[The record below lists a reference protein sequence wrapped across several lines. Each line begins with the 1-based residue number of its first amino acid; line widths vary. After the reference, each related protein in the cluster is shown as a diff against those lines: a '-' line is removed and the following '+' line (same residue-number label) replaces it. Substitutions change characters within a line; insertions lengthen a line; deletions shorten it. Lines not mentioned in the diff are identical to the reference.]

1 MKKNLLSILALGGL
15 LFASSCQMDEPDS
28 GTLTGEVDFSITAG
42 IPSGITTYA
51 EGAKAFSHQ
60 GGASNL
66 SKDDYILRYTLQ
78 VYDED
83 NKLSYE
89 GVQYATD
96 FGGVTFEAR
105 LLAKEYDFVFW
116 ADFVSASAQESDLYY
131 NTDDLRNI
139 SYTSSVT
146 DDNIPSDAL
155 DAYYKTEVVDL
166 RQSGQKINNV
176 TLKRPF
182 GKIRFVATDELSEQQ
197 KGAVDN
203 GNVSVAYKEGT
214 ELPNVFDAQTGKATI
229 SKEYQTRMSDFTA
242 TPVAE
247 KASVN
252 NTVHENAYLL
262 GYDYIFCS
270 ESQPSYAMDVTV
282 SIDGV
287 SPVTRSLSSI
297 PVQENKLTTIIGNFY
312 TNEGSID
319 VVVNDM
325 FDNEEE
331 VDVEDLIY
339 PEEGVLNN
347 TTNEKYNSI
356 AEAIADARNEDVLT
370 LAALQFNEI
379 ININQV
385 ETRAAVTGPE
395 VLTIVGQEGS
405 KVNGIYILA
414 GDITLKNIEFNGAG
428 ESAGGNSTVYVSNNA
443 NVKLE
448 NCVVNAPEGTAGRPI
463 ETGIYMAGSLVLDG
477 CTIYNNGR
485 TDSYL
490 NPAAADGKIQ
500 IINSK
505 FVDGNL
511 AAEYQ
516 IDATKEAA
524 YPIIKG
530 NSFADGYSIGVSD
543 VTSQEEAVNLP
554 RAAKEFINSLIDE
567 NIFAN
572 EEQVKVII
580 TPLPYDPDRET
591 IKLTEKIPL
600 GPVYNETTGYDYATI
615 REAVTA
621 AGENNVI
628 VISEGK
634 YDLGKPG
641 QSDDKGPNGY
651 YLKIDKAGLTLKG
664 DGEVSIFTSDD
675 ANTGAWSLQNL
686 VTVVAENVTLDG
698 ITFVANYNGYYQG
711 PNKTIEV
718 FEDKGNNFTIQNCKI
733 IEGTTEGNAGC
744 LWIGGDGET
753 VLNAKV
759 INCEFEHA
767 AITVRPNTSATI
779 EGCTFNGIRLT
790 DGWNTSLAVRGKALV
805 SGCVFDNSDTQYEST
820 IVTASGNGFIN
831 LVDNTFP
838 SDATYWT
845 SYDNGVIL
853 FNGKYPFSGGE
864 GTFEDPYQL
873 STPEDIL
880 MIGKLYQSGNV
891 ESIYSAALELT
902 KDIDISDTPIK
913 NLGIMGCL
921 LDGNGH
927 TLTVNLT
934 SEGSLGAGSNV
945 GLFAGFNGKGNE
957 YIYEATTPEELADA
971 YEINGTK
978 YVIKGGCIRDLVIKG
993 TVYSNANGAVSPLGC
1008 GQNTGY
1014 IINVKNYANITAEGD
1029 AYFVAGIISGTRGT
1043 GLVLDCE
1050 NHGTITVKGS
1060 SSVIGGITSQ
1070 LYGGSACDGTYPDIL
1085 EPYSASV
1092 QNCKNYGD
1100 ITAEGSNDVGGIVG
1114 QTHGYGGY
1122 RCITDCVN
1130 EGNISGATNVG
1141 GIIGRHTSTGG
1152 SLLLSGNTNSGTINA
1167 SDGTNG
1173 PIYGTNQ
1180 GTLIDGS
1187 QGNE

>member
-1 MKKNLLSILALGGL
+1 MKKILLPILALGGL
-15 LFASSCQMDEPDS
+15 LFASSCQMDEPDA
-28 GTLTGEVDFSITAG
+28 GTLTGEVDFTITAG

-51 EGAKAFSHQ
+51 EGVEAFSHQ

-83 NKLSYE
+83 DKLSYK

-105 LLAKEYDFVFW
+105 LLAKVYDFVFW
-116 ADFVSASAQESDLYY
+116 ADFVSASDKESDLYY

-139 SYTSSVT
+139 SYTPSVT

-203 GNVSVAYKEGT
+203 GKVNVAYKEGT
-214 ELPNVFDAQTGKATI
+214 VLPNVFDAQTGKATVNQEKQARI
-229 SKEYQTRMSDFTA
+229 SDFTA

-252 NTVHENAYLL
+252 GKVHENAYLL

-319 VVVNDM
+319 VVVDDM

-356 AEAIADARNEDVLT
+356 AEAIADAKNEDVLT

-463 ETGIYMAGSLVLDG
+463 ENGIYMAGSLVLDG

-490 NPAAADGKIQ
+490 NPAAADGNIQ

-516 IDATKEAA
+516 VDATKEAA

-543 VTSQEEAVNLP
+543 VTSQVEAVNLP

-580 TPLPYDPDRET
+580 TPLPYDPDKKT
-591 IKLTEKIPL
+591 IELTEKIPL

-628 VISEGK
+628 VISEGD
-634 YDLGKPG
+634 YDLGEPG
-641 QSDDKGPNGY
+641 QSDEKGPNRY
-651 YLKIDKAGLTLKG
+651 YLKIDKVGLTLKG

-686 VTVVAENVTLDG
+686 VTVTAADVTLDG
-698 ITFVANYNGYYQG
+698 ITFIANYNSFFSG

-718 FEDKGNNFTIQNCKI
+718 LSNANNFTIKNCKI
-733 IEGTTEGNAGC
+733 IEGKTENDAGC
-744 LWIGGDGET
+744 LYIGGDDGQLT
-753 VLNAKV
+753 ANV
-759 INCEFEHA
+759 INCTFEHA
-767 AITVRPNTSATI
+767 GVTVRPGTSATI
-779 EGCTFNGIRLT
+779 KGCSFDGIRLT
-790 DGWNTSLAVRGKALV
+790 EGWNTSLAVRGNAIV
-805 SGCVFDNSDTQYEST
+805 SECEFKNCDGEHMANVVIAQ
-820 IVTASGNGFIN
+820 GNGFIN
-831 LVDNTFP
+831 LVGNNFP
-838 SDATYWT
+838 SAGTYWT
-845 SYDNGVIL
+845 SFDNGVIL
-853 FNGKYPFSGGE
+853 FDGKYPFSGGE

-880 MIGKLYQSGNV
+880 MIGRLSQNKNSQSI
-891 ESIYSAALELT
+891 IYSAVLELT
-902 KDIDISDTPIK
+902 QDIDISGTPIK
-913 NLGIMGCL
+913 NLGVMGCL

-927 TLTVNLT
+927 TLRVNLT
-934 SEGSLGAGSNV
+934 SEGSLGTGNNV
-945 GLFAGFNGKGNE
+945 GLFAGFNGKGNA
-957 YIYEATTPEELADA
+957 YIYEATTPAELAEA
-971 YEINGTK
+971 YEINDKK
-978 YVIKGGCIRDLVIKG
+978 YVIKGGCIRDLVIEG
-993 TVYSNANGAVSPLGC
+993 SVYSNANGAVSPLGC

-1014 IINVKNYANITAEGD
+1014 IINVKNYADITAEGD

-1085 EPYSASV
+1085 APYSASV

-1114 QTHGYGGY
+1114 QTHGYGGN

-1130 EGNISGATNVG
+1130 EGYISGATNVG
-1141 GIIGRHTSTGG
+1141 GIIGRHTATGG

-1180 GTLIDGS
+1180 GALIDGS